1 MKRSV
6 RNGVAK
12 TGLTAA
18 VLIASA
24 TIAGPTFATPGSGFT
39 VSPQP
44 PGILS
49 ATHFK
54 ADKDAKWDLNLK
66 TKDDSTVGVDILAI
80 DPGGQSG
87 WHTHAGMTLV
97 TVTSG
102 EVQWYDGAD
111 PVCAFKTYR
120 AGDSFIEP
128 NNHPHL
134 VRNATASAASIAAV
148 QIRPVGTGGRI
159 DVPTK
164 PTNCPSF

>member
-1 MKRSV
+1 MGQDR
-6 RNGVAK
+6 RG
-12 TGLTAA
+12 TLGTAF
-18 VLIASA
+18 VASA
-24 TIAGPTFATPGSGFT
+24 LAASAILVIPASATPGSGFT
-39 VSPQP
+39 VSSQP
-44 PGILS
+44 TGVLS

-66 TKDDSTVGVDILAI
+66 TKDDSTVGVDLLSLV
-80 DPGGQSG
+80 PGAQSG
-87 WHTHAGMTLV
+87 WHTHTGMTLV

-134 VRNATASAASIAAV
+134 VRNATASAASIVAV
-148 QIRPVGTGGRI
+148 QIRPEGTGGRI
-159 DVPTK
+159 DVPVK